1 MKTTRILGTLFM
13 AFILFL
19 FSFSP
24 SSSPTSP
31 SFPSTLTEQII
42 RQILELEGKEVKIS
56 ETYALLDVEL
66 KNNYTLALF
75 RNAGY
80 AIITNRSYILSEYSI
95 DDSKIPFEDVLLDD
109 VDLIY
114 GGPSNYLYTRDR
126 KDYFDADT
134 QREVAFTPSMNQIE
148 VNKRLV
154 DGDSEEEEE
163 PQAIQDPV
171 FKPLVWTGIHESL
184 FIRYNAGMWINNQD
198 NYPIGNGMC
207 GPISVAILLAY
218 YQDNIDPSFVP
229 SAVRT
234 RGSLSPGSLV
244 HLLGLH
250 IGGAYTG
257 TIGITIYYGFLSFM
271 ESYGIDQY
279 QPKFTMFTTWDIVT
293 QKVDQM
299 RPIAVGLTTWLG
311 GPESYGNHW
320 VTVYAYAQN
329 TEKKGYY
336 KAIDNHGDYKAR
348 IKASWTVGAVWL
360 DK

>member
-1 MKTTRILGTLFM
+1 MKTYRKSGTIVMVF
-13 AFILFL
+13 FLFL
-19 FSFSP
+19 FSFSRFSP
-24 SSSPTSP
+24 VSTSSV
-31 SFPSTLTEQII
+31 LQNQII
-42 RQILELEGKEVKIS
+42 RQILELEGKEVRIA
-56 ETYALLDVEL
+56 ETYDVLDVEL
-66 KNNYTLALF
+66 KRNYTLALF
-75 RNAGY
+75 QDAGY
-80 AIITNRSYILSEYSI
+80 AIITNRSYVLSEYSVE
-95 DDSKIPFEDVLLDD
+95 DSKIPFEDVLLED
-109 VDLIY
+109 VHLIY

-126 KDYFDADT
+126 KEYYDADT
-134 QREVAFTPSMNQIE
+134 RKSVAFTPSMHQIE
-148 VNKRLV
+148 INKRMV
-154 DGDSEEEEE
+154 EGDPEEEEE
-163 PQAIQDPV
+163 PKAIEDPV

-293 QKVDQM
+293 EKIDQM

-336 KAIDNHGDYKAR
+336 KAIDNHGNYKAR
-348 IKASWTVGAVWL
+348 IKASWTAGAVWL